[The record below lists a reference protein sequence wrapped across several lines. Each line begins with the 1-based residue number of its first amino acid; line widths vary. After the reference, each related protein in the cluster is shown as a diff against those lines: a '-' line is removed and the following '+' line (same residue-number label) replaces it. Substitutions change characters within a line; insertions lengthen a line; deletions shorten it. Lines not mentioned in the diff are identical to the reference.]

1 MDSVPQ
7 FRSQT
12 VLNTQRLETE
22 FIIYIDMSSNRKELI
37 KRTLRLLILYIS
49 YDNVKKMFTINDTN
63 NDTIIHDGWH
73 TTNGTGVCIWMTNPW
88 ERRRTCL
95 KIHVRLFLI
104 LSMCV
109 FCVICVIFSKIY
121 FVLLHKIHKKPFL
134 ILHKGVYF
142 VHFVYFVYF
151 LEECRNSWSLILVLK
166 NEFYVK

>member
-63 NDTIIHDGWH
+63 NDTIIHDG
-73 TTNGTGVCIWMTNPW
+73 
-88 ERRRTCL
+88 
-95 KIHVRLFLI
+95 
-104 LSMCV
+104 
-109 FCVICVIFSKIY
+109 
-121 FVLLHKIHKKPFL
+121 
-134 ILHKGVYF
+134 
-142 VHFVYFVYF
+142 
-151 LEECRNSWSLILVLK
+151 
-166 NEFYVK
+166 